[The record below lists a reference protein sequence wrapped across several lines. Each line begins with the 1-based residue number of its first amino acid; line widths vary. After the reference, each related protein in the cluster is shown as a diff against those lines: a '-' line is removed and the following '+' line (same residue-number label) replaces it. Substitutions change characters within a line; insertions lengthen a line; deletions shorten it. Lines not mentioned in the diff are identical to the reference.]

1 MSDLSSD
8 YTTFV
13 CPFGKFKYCRMSFG
27 LKNAPAIFQEVVE
40 QVLVPVESVCK
51 NYIDDVVVFSACWED
66 HLRDLTNV
74 ITCLGDAGF
83 KLKAK
88 KCAFDR
94 KHLIY
99 LGRHK
104 VGGGVVSV
112 PELRIKAMS
121 EFQLPSTKNSLD
133 LSWGACHI
141 IVSLTRDFPGS
152 QPFSRRLSP
161 SRLLSGWYGRRR

>member
-13 CPFGKFKYCRMSFG
+13 CPFGKFKYCRMPFG

-99 LGRHK
+99 LGHK

-121 EFQLPSTKNSLD
+121 ELQLPSTKKQLRSFLGSMSYYRQFNEGFAR
-133 LSWGACHI
+133 LSTVLSPA
-141 IVSLTRDFPGS
+141 VSL
-152 QPFSRRLSP
+152 SR
-161 SRLLSGWYGRRR
+161 WCGRRR